1 MVITEPFWSP
11 SSLWFSSHF
20 ISWFFILLSGARMLY
35 KNLPR
40 AVGLR
45 RITLHKSLNLKN
57 EVVYFLLVECSNFM
71 DHIGEAANLLPVLRA
86 RICGYT
92 GIFRCVDSFWQEP
105 PLPMT
110 KSSKLTF
117 EETATEEVRL
127 LAEGDTQNRTEDLDK
142 SEPSPSSTKKPGFF
156 SSLLFGSSWQIQSY
170 EKYSR
175 TCASKW
181 GPPNLVFVATFK
193 EFSSK
198 KTNVFLLK
206 VG

>member
-1 MVITEPFWSP
+1 MTQKITLRREFIPLFAQNWTKSGGWIGYRRWKWIFVNFLKKNLLTATLSDGNHGTFLIAFLP
-11 SSLWFSSHF
+11 VWFSSHF

-127 LAEGDTQNRTEDLDK
+127 LAEGDTQNR
-142 SEPSPSSTKKPGFF
+142 
-156 SSLLFGSSWQIQSY
+156 
-170 EKYSR
+170 
-175 TCASKW
+175 
-181 GPPNLVFVATFK
+181 
-193 EFSSK
+193 
-198 KTNVFLLK
+198 
-206 VG
+206 

>member
-1 MVITEPFWSP
+1 MTI
-11 SSLWFSSHF
+11 LWWKKSCKLPKNIFDLSNTNF
-20 ISWFFILLSGARMLY
+20 PYFFCQY
-35 KNLPR
+35 
-40 AVGLR
+40 
-45 RITLHKSLNLKN
+45 
-57 EVVYFLLVECSNFM
+57 
-71 DHIGEAANLLPVLRA
+71 
-86 RICGYT
+86 
-92 GIFRCVDSFWQEP
+92 
-105 PLPMT
+105 
-110 KSSKLTF
+110 
-117 EETATEEVRL
+117 
-127 LAEGDTQNRTEDLDK
+127 RTEDLDK

-206 VG
+206 VGIISDGNFNFVLSWKIYETNHHSTFQHKVKSRGTMIWSLK